1 MSQASRSSSGPS
13 RWQGLLLVLLIPSVL
28 CGSAVKVA
36 RAASYKLQPIVCD
49 GVDDD
54 ADAFVIC
61 GLPENTVE
69 KSSLTNVNALPG
81 RRISPSRL
89 TLPRLARLQTQ
100 RRPLLDSRFR
110 STHPTVQRQVC
121 PDDPDI
127 AH

>member
-1 MSQASRSSSGPS
+1 VA
-13 RWQGLLLVLLIPSVL
+13 LLVLLIPSVL

-49 GVDDD
+49 GVDAD

-61 GLPENTVE
+61 GLPEDTVE
-69 KSSLTNVNALPG
+69 KSSLTNVSALPG
-81 RRISPSRL
+81 RRVSSSLLTLSRL
-89 TLPRLARLQTQ
+89 AWLQAQ
-100 RRPLLDSRFR
+100 RRPLPDSRVR

-121 PDDPDI
+121 PDDPDG